1 MCVCAKYFWPRETIS
16 LVVVVVFFKVWVSCF
31 FLLMQCKSGSLYFL
45 RNLSNETEY
54 LRSMK
59 SPGVGITAFSVCPT
73 VGNRPTSER

>member
-1 MCVCAKYFWPRETIS
+1 MCVCVRSIS
-16 LVVVVVFFKVWVSCF
+16 GHVKQYRWLLLLFFLSVGILV

-45 RNLSNETEY
+45 HNLSNETEY

-73 VGNRPTSER
+73 VGNRATSER